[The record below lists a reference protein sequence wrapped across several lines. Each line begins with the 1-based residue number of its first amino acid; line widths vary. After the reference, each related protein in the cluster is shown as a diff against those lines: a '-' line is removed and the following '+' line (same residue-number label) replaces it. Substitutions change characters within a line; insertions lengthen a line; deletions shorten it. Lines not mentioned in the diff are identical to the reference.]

1 MNNSNIDKSIS
12 PKQLENCYIIWDFRK
27 LEEER
32 IKKANGLKLPIAKKW
47 RKLKIIMY
55 G

>member
-27 LEEER
+27 LEEKR
-32 IKKANGLKLPIAKKW
+32 IKKANELKLPIAKKW